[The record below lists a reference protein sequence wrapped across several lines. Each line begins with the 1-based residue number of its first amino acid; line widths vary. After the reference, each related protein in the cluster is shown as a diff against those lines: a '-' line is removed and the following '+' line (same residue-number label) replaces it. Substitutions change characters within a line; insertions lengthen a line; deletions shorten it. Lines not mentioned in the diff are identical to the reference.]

1 MPIEDAVLEAVIRV
15 AIAGGVGGLL
25 GGLMASR
32 RAALIG
38 SILMGCIGGIV
49 AAAIL
54 RIVNVDPIIDAGQG
68 FSYVYGIGGG
78 VILAWAVSL
87 SSRV

>member
-15 AIAGGVGGLL
+15 AIAGGIGGLVGGVL
-25 GGLMASR
+25 GSR

-49 AAAIL
+49 AAAIF
-54 RIVNVDPIIDAGQG
+54 RIVNIDPIADAGQG
-68 FSYVYGIGGG
+68 FSYVYALGGG
-78 VILAWAVSL
+78 VILAYAVSL